1 MALVAAVFPATRR
14 SKYAPQKTKARLQES
29 GSMFNTG
36 VWLRGQ
42 DLNL

>member
-1 MALVAAVFPATRR
+1 MALVAAWFLLRVF
-14 SKYAPQKTKARLQES
+14 APQKTKARLQES
-29 GSMFNTG
+29 GSMFKTS

>member
-1 MALVAAVFPATRR
+1 MALVAAAFSAGR
-14 SKYAPQKTKARLQES
+14 SVYAPQKTKARLQES
-29 GSMFNTG
+29 GSMFKTS